1 MNIYNFLLQRK
12 NQRKKTFALL
22 IDPDKI
28 SKTEIPLFLDTC
40 IKGNVDI
47 ILIGGSLMINSEF
60 DQKIQ
65 GIKDLAKDLPVV
77 IFPGGLN
84 QISKYA
90 DAILYL
96 SLISGR
102 NAEYLIGNQ
111 VIAAP
116 IIKHLNLEAIATAY
130 LLIESGQKTSVEFM
144 SGTSPIPRDKT
155 DIAVAHAMAAEL
167 LGFKL
172 LYLEA
177 GSGAKKS
184 VPELMIKTVCQS
196 VKIPVMVGGGIKSP
210 EVANDKM
217 KAGAD
222 IIVVGNH
229 FEKTANNNLIKEF
242 AKAIHDYDEN

>member
-1 MNIYNFLLQRK
+1 MNIYNFLLQ
-12 NQRKKTFALL
+12 KKDENKKVFALL

-28 SKTEIPLFLDTC
+28 SKSEIPQFIDIC

-47 ILIGGSLMINSEF
+47 LLIGGSLMINAEF
-60 DQKIQ
+60 DQKIHA
-65 GIKDLAKDLPVV
+65 IKESAGDLPVV

-84 QISKYA
+84 QISKHA

-116 IIKHLNLEAIATAY
+116 IIKHLNLEAISTAY

-155 DIAVAHAMAAEL
+155 DIAVAHAIAAEL

-177 GSGAKKS
+177 GSGAEKT
-184 VPELMIKTVCQS
+184 VPEIMVETVS
-196 VKIPVMVGGGIKSP
+196 RAVKIPLMVGGGIKSP
-210 EVANDKM
+210 DVANQKVN
-217 KAGAD
+217 AGAD
-222 IIVVGNH
+222 IVVVGNH
-229 FEKTANNNLIKEF
+229 FEKTAHNNLVNEF
-242 AKAIHDYDEN
+242 AKAIHD

>member
-1 MNIYNFLLQRK
+1 
-12 NQRKKTFALL
+12 
-22 IDPDKI
+22 
-28 SKTEIPLFLDTC
+28 
-40 IKGNVDI
+40 
-47 ILIGGSLMINSEF
+47 
-60 DQKIQ
+60 
-65 GIKDLAKDLPVV
+65 LPVV
-77 IFPGGLN
+77 IFPGALN
-84 QISKYA
+84 QISGYA

-111 VIAAP
+111 VVAAP
-116 IIKHLNLEAIATAY
+116 IIKHLNLEAISTAY

-155 DIAVAHAMAAEL
+155 DIAVAHAIAAEL

-177 GSGAKKS
+177 GSGAKKT
-184 VPELMIKTVCQS
+184 VPELMVETVCRS

-210 EVANDKM
+210 DVANQKV

-222 IIVVGNH
+222 IVVVGNH
-229 FEKTANNNLIKEF
+229 FEKNANNKIIKQF
-242 AKAIHDYDEN
+242 AEAIHD

>member
-1 MNIYNFLLQRK
+1 MKIHNHFIQQKEQKRK
-12 NQRKKTFALL
+12 IFALL
-22 IDPDKI
+22 IDPDNI
-28 SKTEIPLFLDTC
+28 SKSYINEFVTHC
-40 IKGNVDI
+40 IEGKVDV
-47 ILIGGSLMINSEF
+47 ILIGGSLMINAEF
-60 DQKIQ
+60 DQKMKY
-65 GIKDLAKDLPVV
+65 IKTAAGNLPVV

-84 QISKYA
+84 QISRYA

-96 SLISGR
+96 SLLSGR

-116 IIKHLNLEAIATAY
+116 IIKQLNLEAISTAY

-155 DIAVAHAMAAEL
+155 DIAVAHAIAAEL

-177 GSGAKKS
+177 GSGAKLT
-184 VPELMIKTVCQS
+184 VPDEMIQKVCSS

-210 EVANDKM
+210 DVANQKA

-229 FEKTANNNLIKEF
+229 FEKSGNNNFIKEF
-242 AKAIHDYDEN
+242 AHAIHD